1 MAPGGDVYQD
11 LNGVSKGGGVLS
23 MVDPSAGTYAFYMG
37 TSMATPHVSGVAALM
52 LAMEP
57 TLTPAQLLARL
68 QSYALPRDAT
78 QCPQPCGAG
87 LLSAIP
93 RDGPP
98 TLAINLTLNNAE
110 LNKNDTTAA
119 TATVTQSGA
128 PLSGKTV
135 SFGTGSGAVASV
147 SPAAAVTNAGGQA
160 QTTVKGEGE
169 GDTNVSA
176 TVNGTSA
183 TAPLKV
189 KQVPD
194 LSLIGLVALVV
205 GAGIVVQRR
214 KRSSSLRA

>member
-1 MAPGGDVYQD
+1 
-11 LNGVSKGGGVLS
+11 
-23 MVDPSAGTYAFYMG
+23 
-37 TSMATPHVSGVAALM
+37 
-52 LAMEP
+52 
-57 TLTPAQLLARL
+57 
-68 QSYALPRDAT
+68 
-78 QCPQPCGAG
+78 
-87 LLSAIP
+87 LSAIP

-98 TLAINLTLNNAE
+98 TLAINLALNNAE

-205 GAGIVVQRR
+205 GAGIVAQRR